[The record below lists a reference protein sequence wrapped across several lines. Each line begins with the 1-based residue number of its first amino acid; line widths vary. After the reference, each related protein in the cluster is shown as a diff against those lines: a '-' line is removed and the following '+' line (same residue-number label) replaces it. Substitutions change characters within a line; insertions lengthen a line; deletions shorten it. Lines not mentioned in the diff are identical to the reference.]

1 MKKIL
6 CAMLSI
12 ALLWTANATAEIRE
26 VVISKQYGLGF
37 LPLIVLEEQHL
48 IEKHARAAG
57 LGEVKTQ
64 WATFGG
70 GSVANDA
77 LLSGNAHIVGGGV
90 APFERLWDKTQ
101 GKVKALASLNEAPII
116 FASNNPAVKSV
127 RDLGEKDR
135 IALPSVKVSVQALA
149 LQIAT
154 AKAFGLKAFDR
165 FDHLTVAMKHPD
177 ALVALTGGRSE
188 ITGHIGL
195 EPYSTLE
202 LEHPKIHAVFNSFE
216 ILGPHSTNLIWTTE
230 AFYREN
236 PKLARA
242 IVAALD
248 EADRWI
254 VAHPDQAVQ
263 LYLSAYKSK
272 ESPELIGKVLKNAL
286 TFRTQ
291 PLPNITLFSDFLFD
305 TGATKRK
312 PARWQ
317 ELFFD
322 AVY

>member
-1 MKKIL
+1 MRKIFCTAL
-6 CAMLSI
+6 TV
-12 ALLWTANATAEIRE
+12 ALLWATHAAAEIRE

-37 LPLIVLEEQHL
+37 LPLIVLEEQRL
-48 IEKHARAAG
+48 IEKHAKAAG
-57 LGEVKTQ
+57 LGEVKTL
-64 WATFGG
+64 WVTFSG

-77 LLSGNAHIVGGGV
+77 LLSGNAHIVSGGI
-90 APFERLWDKTQ
+90 APFVRLWDKTQ
-101 GKVKALASLNEAPII
+101 GKVKALASLNEARII

-154 AKAFGLKAFDR
+154 AKAFGLDAFDR

-177 ALVALTGGRSE
+177 ALVVLTGGHSE
-188 ITGHIGL
+188 ITGHIGV

-202 LEHPKIHAVFNSFE
+202 LEHPNVHVVFNSFDL
-216 ILGPHSTNLIWTTE
+216 LGPHSTNLIWATE
-230 AFYREN
+230 VFYREN
-236 PKLARA
+236 PNLARA

-248 EADRWI
+248 EANHWI
-254 VAHPDQAVQ
+254 AEHPEQAVQ

-272 ESPELIGKVLKNAL
+272 ESPELIRKALKNEL

-312 PARWQ
+312 PAHWK
-317 ELFFD
+317 ELFFE

>member
-6 CAMLSI
+6 YTTLAI
-12 ALLWTANATAEIRE
+12 ALLWTTNAAAEIRE
-26 VVISKQYGLGF
+26 KVISKQYGLGF
-37 LPLIVLEEQHL
+37 LPLIVLEEQRL
-48 IEKHARAAG
+48 IEKHANAAG
-57 LGEVKTQ
+57 LGEVKTL
-64 WATFGG
+64 WATFSG

-77 LLSGNAHIVGGGV
+77 LLSGNAHIVGGGI
-90 APFERLWDKTQ
+90 APFVRLWDKTQ

-116 FASNNPAVKSV
+116 FTSNNPSV
-127 RDLGEKDR
+127 RSIRDLGEKDR
-135 IALPSVKVSVQALA
+135 VALPSVKVSVQALA

-154 AKAFGLKAFDR
+154 AKAFGLEAFDR

-177 ALVALTGGRSE
+177 ALIALTGGRSE
-188 ITGHIGL
+188 VTGHIGL

-202 LEHPKIHAVFNSFE
+202 LEHPGVHVVFNSFDL
-216 ILGPHSTNLIWTTE
+216 LGPHSTNLIWTTE

-248 EADRWI
+248 EANRWI
-254 VAHPDQAVQ
+254 VEHPEQAVQ

-272 ESPELIGKVLKNAL
+272 EPPDLIRKILKNAL

-312 PARWQ
+312 PAHWK
-317 ELFFD
+317 ELFFE